1 MVAGM
6 APPPLITL
14 LTDFGEEATWV
25 AQMKGTILG
34 IAPDARIVDLT
45 HAVPPHDVVAGAYL
59 LETAVDAFPRG
70 TIHVAVVDP
79 GVGTSRRAVVVRT
92 ETLVLVGPDNGLF
105 SRVLDRHPPRSAW
118 VLEAP
123 HYRASSS
130 SATFDGR
137 DVFAPA
143 AAWLARGTDP
153 SRFGPVIADLAGL
166 SRTHV
171 PPGPPAPFETRVLF
185 VDRFGNAALDLP
197 VEHLVAWLVSE
208 TGLLGLR
215 AALASGT
222 VVSEVRRTFA
232 DGPPGMP
239 FLVVNSAGYVEIA
252 MREESAARRLGL
264 APGQEVGITPGG

>member
-1 MVAGM
+1 MV
-6 APPPLITL
+6 PPPLITL

-34 IAPDARIVDLT
+34 IAPEARIVDLT
-45 HAVPPHDVVAGAYL
+45 HEVPPHDVVAGAYL

-92 ETLVLVGPDNGLF
+92 ESLVLVGPDNGLF
-105 SRVLDRHPPRSAW
+105 SRVLERHPPRSAW
-118 VLEAP
+118 ALEAP
-123 HYRASSS
+123 HYRASAS
-130 SATFDGR
+130 SATFEGR

-153 SRFGPVIADLAGL
+153 SRFGPEVDGL
-166 SRTHV
+166 TGLPRAHV
-171 PPGPPAPFETRVLF
+171 PPAPPAPFRTRVLF
-185 VDRFGNAALDLP
+185 VDRFGNATLDLP
-197 VEHLVAWLVSE
+197 AERLAAWIVPG

-215 AALASGT
+215 AALPSGT

-232 DGPPGMP
+232 DGPPGAP

-252 MREESAARRLGL
+252 MREESAAGRLAL
-264 APGQEVGITPGG
+264 APGQEIGISPEG